1 MIKSFQL
8 AGKKYRVKHGT
19 TDTDCVGMCNV
30 SLCEIVIR
38 DMFDGKKIPEDSKE
52 QTLYHE
58 VVHAIFQ
65 EIGRDDLYKDET
77 LVQSFSLLLHQFAK
91 TAK

>member
-1 MIKSFQL
+1 MIKSFQI
-8 AGKKYRVKHGT
+8 AGKKYKIKYGP
-19 TDTDCVGMCNV
+19 TDSDCVGTCCV
-30 SLCEIVIR
+30 PLCEIVIR
-38 DMFDGKKIPEDSKE
+38 EVFDGKKIPEDTKE

-65 EIGRDDLYKDET
+65 ELGREELYKDEQ